1 MQRCLGKSGVIL
13 RIGSGERERM
23 GKRSIQFVTNKIHLT
38 RREAAIGGT
47 AAAAEWHCVSDWG
60 ETTPLLA
67 AKLHR

>member
-1 MQRCLGKSGVIL
+1 
-13 RIGSGERERM
+13 M
-23 GKRSIQFVTNKIHLT
+23 GKRSIQFVTNKIHFT

-47 AAAAEWHCVSDWG
+47 GALAEWHCVSDRG